1 MTVDVASQFLVQ
13 LVDTANDIMNRFLY
27 ILMLLL
33 MTISL
38 FLGNF
43 YFDD

>member
-1 MTVDVASQFLVQ
+1 MTIDMVPQLLVQ